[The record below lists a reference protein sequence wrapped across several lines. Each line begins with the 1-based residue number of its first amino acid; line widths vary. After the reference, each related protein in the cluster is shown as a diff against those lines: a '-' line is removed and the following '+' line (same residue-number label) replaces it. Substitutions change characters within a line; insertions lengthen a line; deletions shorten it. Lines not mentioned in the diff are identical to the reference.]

1 MAKKTSKIG
10 AVLLGCVCC
19 LAAFGVGARFLKK
32 DGESPTELPTVLT
45 VSVQAGETLA
55 FTDGAI
61 EGVSA
66 IHWGDGFVNQETSHT
81 FAEAGTYRIKLYDV
95 ETLGNGRDRLYN
107 SSRNPILC
115 YIMEIEENNVLLVT
129 DTSLLFEGLIVDFS
143 TDDDEVIPEVAE
155 RHILSID
162 SANTRITMS
171 GTSLMDQIPTGGA
184 VYAHNASDSWTLG
197 LLDIEFGSEVE
208 NVAKSA
214 LDDYQ
219 LLTGYGI
226 NK

>member
-19 LAAFGVGARFLKK
+19 LAVFGVGARFLKK

-45 VSVQAGETLA
+45 VSVQAGETLT

-107 SSRNPILC
+107 SSRNPILG
-115 YIMEIEENNVLLVT
+115 YVLEIEENCTLWLT
-129 DTSLLFEGLIVDFS
+129 DVSLCSEGIIVDFS
-143 TDDDEVIPEVAE
+143 TDENVVIPEVSGRKIVDVNHE
-155 RHILSID
+155 TH
-162 SANTRITMS
+162 RIQVD
-171 GTSLMDQIPTGGA
+171 GADLMDQMPTSGA
-184 VYAHNASDSWTLG
+184 VYAHNAADSWTLG